1 MSSFSNYDLE
11 WETTSITD
19 FGLDFSVLNS
29 RLTGTIDYY
38 NKVTDGIL
46 YNPTLSPTL
55 SYFGSPR
62 QNIAEVTNRGFEVTL
77 GWQDHIKDFTYG
89 VSANFSFNKNEV
101 SKYKGKLV
109 REWKQDA
116 NGKWTYHTNLGE
128 VSTGGNERIV
138 EGHMINEYYVLNLYK
153 GTGNSFNTDGTV
165 NPAGGPADGMIRTE
179 ENMKW
184 LKAMMTAGYQ
194 FYPKQGVG
202 KDKIWYGDIIY
213 DDLDGDGVYGDDDDR
228 AFQGYSRTP
237 KYYFGLQM
245 NAAWKGFDL
254 SMNWSGAAGFKINW
268 YEKAQ
273 NSSIVTYGYGIG
285 REVAYDHYF
294 YDPENPDD
302 PRTNLTSKTPRLTTD
317 QAGQVS
323 TASAWHLHNGNYLKL
338 KNLTIG
344 YTFPKTWVKKAYMQN
359 VRIYASGENLFTIT
373 KFKGMDPEMMRGVG
387 YAPMRQYAFGINVTF

>member
-1 MSSFSNYDLE
+1 M
-11 WETTSITD
+11 
-19 FGLDFSVLNS
+19 
-29 RLTGTIDYY
+29 
-38 NKVTDGIL
+38 TDGIL

-165 NPAGGPADGMIRTE
+165 TPAGGPADGMIRTE